1 MFNNPFD
8 SFHNTVAEAKEE
20 REQLDR
26 LLTVSTPRERLLVA
40 AVAALLAILAAW
52 LFFGNVHRSVALD
65 GVLVEPESLQPGSAR
80 GLPLARESLQPGSAR
95 GLPLASESTS
105 LDIRSVQALVW
116 VHRGVAQDIA
126 VGMPALI
133 ELADEAGDAALDGE
147 VAGISAVP
155 LSEVPAFGS
164 SAPVSVHRV
173 DIALDESLDFGS
185 LAAMECRVV
194 IEVGRQSPL
203 ALFGMRRS

>member
-52 LFFGNVHRSVALD
+52 LFFGNVHRSVALE
-65 GVLVEPESLQPGSAR
+65 GVLVEPVE
-80 GLPLARESLQPGSAR
+80 
-95 GLPLASESTS
+95 TS
-105 LDIRSVQALVW
+105 LDIRSVQVLVW

-126 VGMPALI
+126 VGMPALV
-133 ELADEAGDAALDGE
+133 ELAVEAGDAALDGE

-155 LSEVPAFGS
+155 LSEVGAFGS
-164 SAPVSVHRV
+164 SAPVSIHRV
-173 DIALDESLDFGS
+173 DIALDESLDLES
-185 LAAMECRVV
+185 LAAMDCRVV

-203 ALFGMRRS
+203 ALIGMRRS